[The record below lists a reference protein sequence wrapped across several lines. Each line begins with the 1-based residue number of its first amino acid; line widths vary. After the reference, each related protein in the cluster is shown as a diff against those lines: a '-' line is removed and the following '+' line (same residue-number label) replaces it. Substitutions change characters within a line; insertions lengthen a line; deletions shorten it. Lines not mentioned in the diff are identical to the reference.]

1 LLLEER
7 PACLPD
13 FLLGC
18 MPDCLPAGPSAGKIQ
33 PWILLSFL
41 ETLEVLLS
49 PPALSQLF
57 ADAMAASQADWATLT
72 SVLLHI
78 VLPRLALGL
87 AQGLGS
93 HISGGVATHQQP
105 LLGVTETG
113 LLTRLPVVLTSP
125 GLAAFL
131 GDCLCLPGGAQ
142 HLQLAA
148 QILRALP
155 SSRPAVVDAG
165 S

>member
-1 LLLEER
+1 
-7 PACLPD
+7 
-13 FLLGC
+13 
-18 MPDCLPAGPSAGKIQ
+18 M
-33 PWILLSFL
+33 
-41 ETLEVLLS
+41 LLS
-49 PPALSQLF
+49 PPVLSQLF
-57 ADAMAASQADWATLT
+57 ADAMAASPAQRATLM
-72 SVLLHI
+72 SMLLHL
-78 VLPRLALGL
+78 VLPRLAQGM

-93 HISGGVATHQQP
+93 HSSGGLATNQQP

-113 LLTRLPVVLTSP
+113 LLMRLPVVLTSP
-125 GLAAFL
+125 ALAAFL